1 MPHETSMSAASRKA
15 WNLKVIQRHD
25 PDIICIWDQV
35 SYVMLMQY
43 SGNQWSK
50 TSVEGSLFLFDRRGS
65 PRYGFFILNRSS
77 SHNYIHLLT
86 PEDNLEVRESYVI
99 FRAKGSKDAPVMGLW
114 ASDPDHRSHLG
125 ETLLG
130 LHAHI
135 KSGSTEPFYN
145 PADIYGTDQAQPSVS
160 STSPAITTTTNYVSP
175 PAASGSSGVGQSTN
189 EAGGMQS
196 LNDLFARL
204 SSSAAVNSVPAAP
217 GTAPTTLYS
226 SQTSQA
232 PTASSNTFAPTQT
245 PSQSTPAPTGP
256 LRGQALLDSLFAMA
270 SPTRA
275 PAVAQP
281 TSTNLSASGSFTMP
295 QSQSSSGFSN
305 FGTSAASAPTN
316 PSQAATQ
323 SPTSS
328 KGGDLLAQ
336 LFANLNTGPQQSTST
351 QTAPPATQTHNIRH
365 SRAPSTPPPVM
376 STLPA
381 DPAIIHSAKVTPEP
395 KNERRRNNTRRGY
408 ATDTSPRPHHSHSHS
423 HRMSVFDEDATH
435 SRSTSQT
442 ADDVLTA
449 LNGSVR
455 NKPRAGRALVP
466 FQSDTGPVYHPD
478 PTRPHVSNRFP
489 AGQNGEE
496 EKVYAMGI
504 DEEAEDEIFYD
515 GRGNRGKGPS
525 PKRQRRRRNGR
536 GGANGSEGR
545 NGDVVNLDRQIAGD
559 ALMQGI
565 EWDEGVVDKQLF
577 LQSIYALLN
586 EQEFVDQLYNDYK
599 TAQTQRTR

>member
-1 MPHETSMSAASRKA
+1 MSAASRKA

-35 SYVMLMQY
+35 PYVMLMQY
-43 SGNQWSK
+43 SSTQWSK

-77 SHNYIHLLT
+77 SHNYMHLLT
-86 PEDNLEVRESYVI
+86 PDDNLEVLESYVI

-114 ASDPDHRSHLG
+114 ASDPDHRNHLG
-125 ETLLG
+125 KTLLD

-135 KSGSTEPFYN
+135 KSGSTEAFYN
-145 PADIYGTDQAQPSVS
+145 NSDVFSADQSQLTIS
-160 STSPAITTTTNYVSP
+160 SPSPAIKTTTNY
-175 PAASGSSGVGQSTN
+175 ASAPTAGSSSTISQSAN

-204 SSSAAVNSVPAAP
+204 TSSASTGSVTAAP
-217 GTAPTTLYS
+217 ATTQTALYS
-226 SQTSQA
+226 SQPSQA
-232 PTASSNTFAPTQT
+232 PAPSSNTFPPAQAPAQV
-245 PSQSTPAPTGP
+245 PSQPTPAPTGP

-295 QSQSSSGFSN
+295 QSQSSSAFSN
-305 FGTSAASAPTN
+305 FSAPALSAPTN
-316 PSQAATQ
+316 PTQPTTQ

-336 LFANLNTGPQQSTST
+336 LFANLSTGPQPSAST
-351 QTAPPATQTHNIRH
+351 QSALPTQPHNPRH
-365 SRAPSTPPPVM
+365 SRVPSTPPPVM

-395 KNERRRNNTRRGY
+395 KSERRRNNTRRGY

-435 SRSTSQT
+435 SRNTSQT
-442 ADDVLTA
+442 ADDVLAA

-455 NKPRAGRALVP
+455 NKPRVGRALVP

-489 AGQNGEE
+489 AGENGEE
-496 EKVYAMGI
+496 EKVYAAGI

-536 GGANGSEGR
+536 GGANGNGSEGR
-545 NGDVVNLDRQIAGD
+545 NGDTVNLDRQIAGD

-586 EQEFVDQLYNDYK
+586 EPEFVDQLYNDY
-599 TAQTQRTR
+599 TIAQTRRMN

>member
-1 MPHETSMSAASRKA
+1 MSAASRKA

-145 PADIYGTDQAQPSVS
+145 PADIYGTEQAQPSVS
-160 STSPAITTTTNYVSP
+160 SPSPAITTTTNYVSP
-175 PAASGSSGVGQSTN
+175 PAASSSSGIGQPTN

-204 SSSAAVNSVPAAP
+204 SSSASVNSEATAPAA
-217 GTAPTTLYS
+217 AQTTLYS

-232 PTASSNTFAPTQT
+232 PTSSSNTFVSTQT
-245 PSQSTPAPTGP
+245 PSHPTPAPTGP

-305 FGTSAASAPTN
+305 FGTSAPSAPTN

-365 SRAPSTPPPVM
+365 SRAPSTPPPIM

-381 DPAIIHSAKVTPEP
+381 DPAIIHSAKATPEP
-395 KNERRRNNTRRGY
+395 KSERRRNNTRRGY

-442 ADDVLTA
+442 ADDVLAA

-496 EKVYAMGI
+496 EKVYATGI

-545 NGDVVNLDRQIAGD
+545 NGDVVNLDRQIAGEV
-559 ALMQGI
+559 LMQGI

-577 LQSIYALLN
+577 LQSIHALLN

>member
-25 PDIICIWDQV
+25 PDILCIWDQV

-43 SGNQWSK
+43 SGSQWSK
-50 TSVEGSLFLFDRRGS
+50 TSVEGSLFLFDRRGF

-86 PEDNLEVRESYVI
+86 PEDNLEVRENYVI

-114 ASDPDHRSHLG
+114 ASDPDHRNHLG
-125 ETLLG
+125 DTLLS

-135 KSGSTEPFYN
+135 KSGSTEAFYN
-145 PADIYGTDQAQPSVS
+145 PADVHGADQTQPAVS
-160 STSPAITTTTNYVSP
+160 SPSPAITTTTNYTSP
-175 PAASGSSGVGQSTN
+175 PVASSSAGISQATN

-204 SSSAAVNSVPAAP
+204 SSSASVNSVTAAP
-217 GTAPTTLYS
+217 ASTQTTLYS
-226 SQTSQA
+226 SQTSQTPA
-232 PTASSNTFAPTQT
+232 PSNNSFASAQASSQPT
-245 PSQSTPAPTGP
+245 PGPTGP

-275 PAVAQP
+275 PAVVQP

-295 QSQSSSGFSN
+295 QSQSSGTFSN
-305 FGTSAASAPTN
+305 FSAPTPAAPTN
-316 PSQAATQ
+316 SSQTTTQ

-336 LFANLNTGPQQSTST
+336 LFANLGTGPPQPTNSQSV
-351 QTAPPATQTHNIRH
+351 PPAHNPRH
-365 SRAPSTPPPVM
+365 SRVPSTPPSAM

-395 KNERRRNNTRRGY
+395 KSERRRNNTRRGY

-455 NKPRAGRALVP
+455 NKPRVGRALVP

-489 AGQNGEE
+489 SGENGEE
-496 EKVYAMGI
+496 EKIYAQGI

-545 NGDVVNLDRQIAGD
+545 NGDAINLDRQVAGEV
-559 ALMQGI
+559 LMQGI

-577 LQSIYALLN
+577 LQSIYALLG

-599 TAQTQRTR
+599 IAQTQRTN

>member
-43 SGNQWSK
+43 SGSQWSK
-50 TSVEGSLFLFDRRGS
+50 TSVEGSLFLFDRRGF

-86 PEDNLEVRESYVI
+86 PEDNLEVRENYVI

-114 ASDPDHRSHLG
+114 ASDPDHRNHLG

-135 KSGSTEPFYN
+135 KSGSTEAFYN
-145 PADIYGTDQAQPSVS
+145 ATDVYGGDQTQPAVS
-160 STSPAITTTTNYVSP
+160 SPPPAITTTTNYVSP
-175 PAASGSSGVGQSTN
+175 AAASSSSGVGQSTN

-204 SSSAAVNSVPAAP
+204 SSSASVNSVT
-217 GTAPTTLYS
+217 TAPATAQTTLYS
-226 SQTSQA
+226 SQTGQA
-232 PTASSNTFAPTQT
+232 PAASNSTFALAQAPAQ
-245 PSQSTPAPTGP
+245 PTPAPTGP

-270 SPTRA
+270 SPTRT
-275 PAVAQP
+275 PAVVQP
-281 TSTNLSASGSFTMP
+281 TPTNLSASGSFTIP
-295 QSQSSSGFSN
+295 QSQSSSTFSK
-305 FGTSAASAPTN
+305 FGAPAPSAPTN
-316 PSQAATQ
+316 SSQPATQ

-336 LFANLNTGPQQSTST
+336 LFANIGTGPQQSTST
-351 QTAPPATQTHNIRH
+351 QSLPPTAQTHNIRH
-365 SRAPSTPPPVM
+365 SRAPSTPPSVM

-395 KNERRRNNTRRGY
+395 KSERRRNNTRRGY

-435 SRSTSQT
+435 SRSTSQA

-455 NKPRAGRALVP
+455 NKPRVGRALVP

-489 AGQNGEE
+489 AGENGEE
-496 EKVYAMGI
+496 EKIYAQGI

-577 LQSIYALLN
+577 LQSIHALLN
-586 EQEFVDQLYNDYK
+586 EPEFVDQLYNDYK
-599 TAQTQRTR
+599 TAQTQRAN

>member
-43 SGNQWSK
+43 SATQWSK

-77 SHNYIHLLT
+77 SHNYMHLLT
-86 PEDNLEVRESYVI
+86 PEDNLEVLDNYVI

-114 ASDPDHRSHLG
+114 ASDPDHRNHLG

-145 PADIYGTDQAQPSVS
+145 PTEVYGADQGQPPAS
-160 STSPAITTTTNYVSP
+160 SPSPAVTATANYASP
-175 PAASGSSGVGQSTN
+175 PAVSSSSSIGQPKN

-204 SSSAAVNSVPAAP
+204 SSSASVNSVT
-217 GTAPTTLYS
+217 TAPATTQTTLYS
-226 SQTSQA
+226 TQPSQA
-232 PTASSNTFAPTQT
+232 PAPSSSTFAPAQNT
-245 PSQSTPAPTGP
+245 SQPTPAPTGP

-275 PAVAQP
+275 PAVVQP

-295 QSQSSSGFSN
+295 QSQSSSTFSN
-305 FGTSAASAPTN
+305 FGAPAPSAPTN
-316 PSQAATQ
+316 PSQSAAQ

-351 QTAPPATQTHNIRH
+351 QSVPPATQTHNTRH
-365 SRAPSTPPPVM
+365 SRVPSTPPSVM

-395 KNERRRNNTRRGY
+395 KSERRRNNTRRGY

-455 NKPRAGRALVP
+455 NKPRVGRALVP

-489 AGQNGEE
+489 AGENGEE

-525 PKRQRRRRNGR
+525 PKRQRRRKNGR

-559 ALMQGI
+559 VLMQGI

-577 LQSIYALLN
+577 LQSIFALLN

-599 TAQTQRTR
+599 IAQTRRTN

>member
-35 SYVMLMQY
+35 PYVMLMQY
-43 SGNQWSK
+43 SATNGPKPLWREVYSCL
-50 TSVEGSLFLFDRRGS
+50 TGS

-77 SHNYIHLLT
+77 SHNYMHLLT
-86 PEDNLEVRESYVI
+86 PEDNLEVLESYVI
-99 FRAKGSKDAPVMGLW
+99 FEQKEAKTVNMQCVRNSTIALITFVAPVMGLW
-114 ASDPDHRSHLG
+114 ASDPDHRNHLG
-125 ETLLG
+125 KTLLD

-135 KSGSTEPFYN
+135 KRGSTEAFYN
-145 PADIYGTDQAQPSVS
+145 PADVFGGDQGQPAIS
-160 STSPAITTTTNYVSP
+160 SPSPAIKTTTNSVASP
-175 PAASGSSGVGQSTN
+175 ATGSSSGISQTTN

-204 SSSAAVNSVPAAP
+204 SSSASVGSATTATVAAQ
-217 GTAPTTLYS
+217 TTLYS
-226 SQTSQA
+226 SQPSQG
-232 PTASSNTFAPTQT
+232 PT
-245 PSQSTPAPTGP
+245 PSSSAFQPAQPSSQPTPTGP

-275 PAVAQP
+275 PALVQP
-281 TSTNLSASGSFTMP
+281 TSTNLSASGSFTVP
-295 QSQSSSGFSN
+295 QSQSSSTFSN
-305 FGTSAASAPTN
+305 FSAPASSASAN
-316 PSQAATQ
+316 PSQSTTQ

-336 LFANLNTGPQQSTST
+336 LFANLSTGPQPSTST
-351 QTAPPATQTHNIRH
+351 QSVPPASQPYNSRH
-365 SRAPSTPPPVM
+365 TRAPSTPPPII

-395 KNERRRNNTRRGY
+395 KSERRRNNTRRGY
-408 ATDTSPRPHHSHSHS
+408 ATDTSPRPHHTHSHS

-435 SRSTSQT
+435 SRSTSQA

-466 FQSDTGPVYHPD
+466 
-478 PTRPHVSNRFP
+478 NRFP
-489 AGQNGEE
+489 AGENGEE
-496 EKVYAMGI
+496 EKVYAMGV

-545 NGDVVNLDRQIAGD
+545 NGDTVNLDRQIAGD
-559 ALMQGI
+559 VLMQGI
-565 EWDEGVVDKQLF
+565 EWDDGVVDKQLF

-599 TAQTQRTR
+599 IAQTRKT

>member
-1 MPHETSMSAASRKA
+1 MPHETSMSSASRKA

-43 SGNQWSK
+43 TATQWSK

-77 SHNYIHLLT
+77 SQNYMHLLT
-86 PEDNLEVRESYVI
+86 PEDNLEVLESYVI

-114 ASDPDHRSHLG
+114 ASDPDHRNHLG

-135 KSGSTEPFYN
+135 RSGSTEPFYD
-145 PADIYGTDQAQPSVS
+145 PANIYGGDQGQLAVSPPS
-160 STSPAITTTTNYVSP
+160 PKIKTTTNHVSP
-175 PAASGSSGVGQSTN
+175 PVASNSSGVSQPAN
-189 EAGGMQS
+189 ETGGMQS

-204 SSSAAVNSVPAAP
+204 SSSASANSVT
-217 GTAPTTLYS
+217 TAPATGQTTLYS
-226 SQTSQA
+226 SQPIQAPVPSNSSFMPAQPASQA
-232 PTASSNTFAPTQT
+232 
-245 PSQSTPAPTGP
+245 TPAPTGP

-275 PAVAQP
+275 PAVVQP
-281 TSTNLSASGSFTMP
+281 TPTNLSASGSFTMP
-295 QSQSSSGFSN
+295 QQQSSSAFSTL
-305 FGTSAASAPTN
+305 GAPSSSVTAN
-316 PSQAATQ
+316 PTHSTTQ
-323 SPTSS
+323 SPTTS

-336 LFANLNTGPQQSTST
+336 LFANLNTGPQQSSGA
-351 QTAPPATQTHNIRH
+351 QSVPPATQTHNVRH

-381 DPAIIHSAKVTPEP
+381 DPAIIHSAKATPDL
-395 KNERRRNNTRRGY
+395 KNERKRHNTRRGY
-408 ATDTSPRPHHSHSHS
+408 ATDTSPGPRHSHSHS

-489 AGQNGEE
+489 AGENGEE

-545 NGDVVNLDRQIAGD
+545 NGDVVNLDRQIAGEV
-559 ALMQGI
+559 LMQGI

-577 LQSIYALLN
+577 LQSIHALLN

-599 TAQTQRTR
+599 IAQTRRTN

>member
-35 SYVMLMQY
+35 PYVMLMQY
-43 SGNQWSK
+43 SATQWSK

-77 SHNYIHLLT
+77 SHNYMHLLT
-86 PEDNLEVRESYVI
+86 PEDNLEVLESYVI

-114 ASDPDHRSHLG
+114 ASDPDHRNHLG
-125 ETLLG
+125 KTLLD

-135 KSGSTEPFYN
+135 KRGSTEAFYN
-145 PADIYGTDQAQPSVS
+145 PADVFGGDQGQPAIS
-160 STSPAITTTTNYVSP
+160 SPSPAIKTTTNSVASP
-175 PAASGSSGVGQSTN
+175 ATGSSSGISQTTN

-204 SSSAAVNSVPAAP
+204 SSSASVGSATTATVAAQ
-217 GTAPTTLYS
+217 TTLYS
-226 SQTSQA
+226 SQPSQG
-232 PTASSNTFAPTQT
+232 PT
-245 PSQSTPAPTGP
+245 PSSSAFQPAQPSSQPTPTGP

-275 PAVAQP
+275 PALVQP
-281 TSTNLSASGSFTMP
+281 TSTNLSASGSFTVP
-295 QSQSSSGFSN
+295 QSQSSSTFSN
-305 FGTSAASAPTN
+305 FSAPASSASAN
-316 PSQAATQ
+316 PSQSTTQ

-336 LFANLNTGPQQSTST
+336 LFANLSTGPQPSTST
-351 QTAPPATQTHNIRH
+351 QSVPPASQPYNSRH
-365 SRAPSTPPPVM
+365 TRAPSTPPPII

-395 KNERRRNNTRRGY
+395 KSERRRNNTRRGY
-408 ATDTSPRPHHSHSHS
+408 ATDTSPRPHHTHSHS

-435 SRSTSQT
+435 SRSTSQA

-489 AGQNGEE
+489 AGENGEE
-496 EKVYAMGI
+496 EKVYAMGV

-545 NGDVVNLDRQIAGD
+545 NGDTVNLDRQIAGD
-559 ALMQGI
+559 VLMQGI
-565 EWDEGVVDKQLF
+565 EWDDGVVDKQLF

-599 TAQTQRTR
+599 IAQTRKT